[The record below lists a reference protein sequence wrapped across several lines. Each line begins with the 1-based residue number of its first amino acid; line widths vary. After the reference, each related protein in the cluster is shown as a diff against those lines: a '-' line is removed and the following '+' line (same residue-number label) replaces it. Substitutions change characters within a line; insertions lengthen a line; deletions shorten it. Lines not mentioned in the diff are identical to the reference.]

1 MIIAVNAVTPD
12 FKPAFPVFLQDVFF
26 KVATLQPKH
35 QFILIGFD
43 NNAAAP
49 ANCTCVNPGSKIKSP
64 LRFGYWLNYSLPSLL
79 AKHKADVLISYNSC
93 SLRLKLPQLLYTDDA
108 SFLSHPEFYKPRWLA
123 FYKRNTPKFLQKAAY
138 IITSSGFLQGELTA
152 HYKIGQGKYS
162 VLCSTAPEIFKPAVN
177 WQLKEAIK
185 EKFTGGK
192 EFFLYS
198 GILNQ
203 QNNLINLLKAFS
215 FFKQRQKSNMMLV
228 LASQT
233 NADATFV
240 KSLSSYK
247 YRADVVLAENLP
259 VNNLAEIVTAAYA
272 LVYPVHYD
280 AAGVNIIQA
289 LQCHTPVIASGK
301 AALPEICGDAAVY
314 CHEDD
319 FNDIAA
325 KMMLLFTNE
334 DRRNLIIA
342 KSREQAQ
349 KFEFTT
355 VVKQLWPLLEKVATP
370 A

>member
-1 MIIAVNAVTPD
+1 MIIAVNAVTPL
-12 FKPAFPVFLQDVFF
+12 FKPAFPVFLQDAFL
-26 KVATLQPKH
+26 KVATLQPLH

-49 ANCTCVNPGSKIKSP
+49 GNCTFINPEIKIKSP
-64 LRFGYWLNYSLPSLL
+64 LRFNYWLNYKLPSLL
-79 AKHKADVLISYNSC
+79 KKHKAGVLISYNSC
-93 SLRLKLPQLLYTDDA
+93 SLRLKLPQILYTNDA
-108 SFLSHPEFYKPRWLA
+108 AFLTHPEFYKPRWLN
-123 FYKRNTPKFLQKAAY
+123 FYKRNTPKFLQKAAD
-138 IITSSGFLQGELTA
+138 IITSSTFLQSELTTQ
-152 HYKIGQGKYS
+152 YNIGQDKYT
-162 VLCSTAPEIFKPAVN
+162 VLYATAAEVFKPAVN
-177 WQLKEAIK
+177 WQQKEAIK
-185 EKFTGGK
+185 EKYTGGK
-192 EFFLYS
+192 EFFLYT
-198 GILNQ
+198 GILHQ
-203 QNNLINLLKAFS
+203 QSNLINLLKAFS

-233 NADATFV
+233 NADTPFV

-280 AAGVNIIQA
+280 AAGANIIQA

-349 KFEFTT
+349 KFEFPT
-355 VVKQLWPLLEKVATP
+355 VVKQLWLLLEKIVSP